1 MHQQARQTG
10 CLQALGKG
18 DADILGPPEGGVIK
32 TMNTVHANA
41 PEAAK
46 VGKAAKKNV
55 VPMIW
60 RVLGMA
66 QKVYEVQLNK
76 SPEVKLSCL
85 MRFMPAKYHDP
96 NTFWKEYAE
105 HINLLI
111 DSRKFC
117 KACKERELDPKVVA
131 EHIVFYGSAAIKKV
145 LREGLEKYIGRGV
158 DEYQNRFT
166 PKDIDSY
173 IEEVDDN
180 AVLPKYDDQIE
191 DGGEEEIADPQMVD

>member
-1 MHQQARQTG
+1 
-10 CLQALGKG
+10 
-18 DADILGPPEGGVIK
+18 
-32 TMNTVHANA
+32 
-41 PEAAK
+41 
-46 VGKAAKKNV
+46 
-55 VPMIW
+55 
-60 RVLGMA
+60 
-66 QKVYEVQLNK
+66 
-76 SPEVKLSCL
+76 

-96 NTFWKEYAE
+96 NIFWKEYAE

-158 DEYQNRFT
+158 DEYQGRFT

-180 AVLPKYDDQIE
+180 AVLPKYNEQME
-191 DGGEEEIADPQMVD
+191 DVDEEEIVDLQMGD